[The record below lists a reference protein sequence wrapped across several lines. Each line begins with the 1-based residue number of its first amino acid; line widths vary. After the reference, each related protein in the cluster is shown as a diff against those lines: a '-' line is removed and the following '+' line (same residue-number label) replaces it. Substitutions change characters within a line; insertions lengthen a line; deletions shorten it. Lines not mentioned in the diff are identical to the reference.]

1 MLSSRKKS
9 CYFKRNNIQEIDY
22 KDVKLL
28 TKFINDQGKITPRRV
43 TGTSSKVILKE
54 DVQNLGQQGDVV
66 EVKSGYAR
74 NYLMPQ
80 KLAILFTKQ
89 QKKSIEEAQRVEER
103 KLEREKDQLESVLKQ
118 VEDLSL
124 SLKMQSEEDSKLFGS
139 VTKLDIVK
147 LLEENGITV
156 DKKYVD
162 LSSPI
167 KTLGEHKVNIMFTKE
182 MSASFTLTVEK
193 ED

>member
-1 MLSSRKKS
+1 M
-9 CYFKRNNIQEIDY
+9 
-22 KDVKLL
+22 
-28 TKFINDQGKITPRRV
+28 
-43 TGTSSKVILKE
+43 KVILKE

-89 QKKSIEEAQRVEER
+89 QKKSIEEAQIVEKR

-118 VEDLSL
+118 VEDLNL
-124 SLKMQSEEDSKLFGS
+124 SLKMQSEEENKLFGS

-147 LLEENGITV
+147 LLEENGITI
-156 DKKYVD
+156 DKKYID

-167 KTLGEHKVNIMFTKE
+167 KTLGEHKVNIVFTKE
-182 MSASFTLTVEK
+182 MSGSFTLAVEK

>member
-1 MLSSRKKS
+1 M
-9 CYFKRNNIQEIDY
+9 
-22 KDVKLL
+22 
-28 TKFINDQGKITPRRV
+28 
-43 TGTSSKVILKE
+43 KVILKE

-66 EVKSGYAR
+66 EVKPGYAR

-89 QKKSIEEAQRVEER
+89 QKKIIEEAQIVEKR

-118 VEDLSL
+118 VEDLNL
-124 SLKMQSEEDSKLFGS
+124 SLKMQSEEDNKLFGS

-147 LLEENGITV
+147 LLEENGITI
-156 DKKYVD
+156 DKKYID

-167 KTLGEHKVNIMFTKE
+167 KTLGEHKVNIVFTKE
-182 MSASFTLTVEK
+182 MSGSFTLAVEK

>member
-1 MLSSRKKS
+1 M
-9 CYFKRNNIQEIDY
+9 
-22 KDVKLL
+22 
-28 TKFINDQGKITPRRV
+28 
-43 TGTSSKVILKE
+43 KVILKE

-74 NYLMPQ
+74 NYLLPQ

-89 QKKSIEEAQRVEER
+89 QKKSIDEAQRVEER

-147 LLEENGITV
+147 LLEENGITI

-167 KTLGEHKVNIMFTKE
+167 KTLGEHKVNIVFTKE

>member
-1 MLSSRKKS
+1 M
-9 CYFKRNNIQEIDY
+9 
-22 KDVKLL
+22 
-28 TKFINDQGKITPRRV
+28 
-43 TGTSSKVILKE
+43 KVILKE

-66 EVKSGYAR
+66 EVKAGYAR

-89 QKKSIEEAQRVEER
+89 QKKNIEEAQRVEER
-103 KLEREKDQLESVLKQ
+103 KLEREKGQLESVLKQ
-118 VEDLSL
+118 VEALSL
-124 SLKMQSEEDSKLFGS
+124 SLKMQSEEDNKLFGS

-147 LLEENGITV
+147 LLEENGITI

-167 KTLGEHKVNIMFTKE
+167 KTLGEHKVDIVFTKE
-182 MSASFTLTVEK
+182 MSGSFTLTVEK

>member
-1 MLSSRKKS
+1 M
-9 CYFKRNNIQEIDY
+9 
-22 KDVKLL
+22 
-28 TKFINDQGKITPRRV
+28 
-43 TGTSSKVILKE
+43 KVILKE

-66 EVKSGYAR
+66 EVKPGYAR

-89 QKKSIEEAQRVEER
+89 QKKSIEEAQIVEKR
-103 KLEREKDQLESVLKQ
+103 KLEREKDQLESVLKK
-118 VEDLSL
+118 VENLNL
-124 SLKMQSEEDSKLFGS
+124 SLKMQSEEDNKLFGS

-147 LLEENGITV
+147 LLEENGITI
-156 DKKYVD
+156 DKKYID

-167 KTLGEHKVNIMFTKE
+167 KTLGEHKVNIVFSKE
-182 MSASFTLTVEK
+182 MSGSFTLAVEK

>member
-1 MLSSRKKS
+1 M
-9 CYFKRNNIQEIDY
+9 
-22 KDVKLL
+22 
-28 TKFINDQGKITPRRV
+28 
-43 TGTSSKVILKE
+43 KVILKE

-66 EVKSGYAR
+66 EVKPGYAR

-80 KLAILFTKQ
+80 KLATLFTKQ
-89 QKKSIEEAQRVEER
+89 QKKSIEEAQIVEQR

-118 VEDLSL
+118 VEDLNL
-124 SLKMQSEEDSKLFGS
+124 YLKMKSEEDNKLFGS

-147 LLEENGITV
+147 LLEENGITI
-156 DKKYVD
+156 DKKYID

-167 KTLGEHKVNIMFTKE
+167 KTLGEHKVNIVFTKE
-182 MSASFTLTVEK
+182 MSASFTLVVEK

>member
-1 MLSSRKKS
+1 M
-9 CYFKRNNIQEIDY
+9 
-22 KDVKLL
+22 
-28 TKFINDQGKITPRRV
+28 
-43 TGTSSKVILKE
+43 KVILKE
-54 DVQNLGQQGDVV
+54 DIQNLGQQGDVV

-89 QKKSIEEAQRVEER
+89 QKKSIDEAKIVEER
-103 KLEREKDQLESVLKQ
+103 KLEREKDQLESILKQ

>member
-1 MLSSRKKS
+1 M
-9 CYFKRNNIQEIDY
+9 
-22 KDVKLL
+22 
-28 TKFINDQGKITPRRV
+28 
-43 TGTSSKVILKE
+43 KVILKE

-80 KLAILFTKQ
+80 KLAILFTRQ

-118 VEDLSL
+118 VEDLNL
-124 SLKMQSEEDSKLFGS
+124 YLKMKSEEDNKLFGS

-147 LLEENGITV
+147 LLEENGINI
-156 DKKYVD
+156 DKKYID

-167 KTLGEHKVNIMFTKE
+167 KTLGEHKINIVFTKE
-182 MSASFTLTVEK
+182 MSGSFTLAVEK

>member
-1 MLSSRKKS
+1 M
-9 CYFKRNNIQEIDY
+9 
-22 KDVKLL
+22 
-28 TKFINDQGKITPRRV
+28 
-43 TGTSSKVILKE
+43 KVILKE

-147 LLEENGITV
+147 LLKENGITI

-162 LSSPI
+162 LPSPI

>member
-1 MLSSRKKS
+1 M
-9 CYFKRNNIQEIDY
+9 
-22 KDVKLL
+22 
-28 TKFINDQGKITPRRV
+28 
-43 TGTSSKVILKE
+43 KVILKE

-103 KLEREKDQLESVLKQ
+103 KLEREKGQLESVLKQ

-147 LLEENGITV
+147 LLEENGITI

>member
-1 MLSSRKKS
+1 M
-9 CYFKRNNIQEIDY
+9 
-22 KDVKLL
+22 
-28 TKFINDQGKITPRRV
+28 
-43 TGTSSKVILKE
+43 KVILKE

-66 EVKSGYAR
+66 EVKPGYAR

-118 VEDLSL
+118 VEELSL

-147 LLEENGITV
+147 LLEENGITI

-167 KTLGEHKVNIMFTKE
+167 KTLGEHKVNIVFTKE

>member
-1 MLSSRKKS
+1 M
-9 CYFKRNNIQEIDY
+9 
-22 KDVKLL
+22 
-28 TKFINDQGKITPRRV
+28 
-43 TGTSSKVILKE
+43 KVILKE

-66 EVKSGYAR
+66 EVKPGYAR

-89 QKKSIEEAQRVEER
+89 QKKSIEEAQIVEKR

-118 VEDLSL
+118 VEDLNL
-124 SLKMQSEEDSKLFGS
+124 SLKMQSEEDDKLFGS
-139 VTKLDIVK
+139 VTKFDIVK
-147 LLEENGITV
+147 LLEENGITI
-156 DKKYVD
+156 DKKYID

-167 KTLGEHKVNIMFTKE
+167 KTLGEHKVNIVFTKE
-182 MSASFTLTVEK
+182 MSASFTLVVEK

>member
-1 MLSSRKKS
+1 M
-9 CYFKRNNIQEIDY
+9 
-22 KDVKLL
+22 
-28 TKFINDQGKITPRRV
+28 
-43 TGTSSKVILKE
+43 KVILKE

-124 SLKMQSEEDSKLFGS
+124 SLKMKSEEDSKLFGS

-147 LLEENGITV
+147 LLEENGITI

-162 LSSPI
+162 LSSSI
-167 KTLGEHKVNIMFTKE
+167 KTLGEHKVNIVFTKE
-182 MSASFTLTVEK
+182 MYASLTLTVEK

>member
-1 MLSSRKKS
+1 M
-9 CYFKRNNIQEIDY
+9 
-22 KDVKLL
+22 
-28 TKFINDQGKITPRRV
+28 
-43 TGTSSKVILKE
+43 KVILKE
-54 DVQNLGQQGDVV
+54 DVQNLGQEGDVV

-147 LLEENGITV
+147 LLEENGITI

-167 KTLGEHKVNIMFTKE
+167 KTLGEHKVDIVFTKD
-182 MSASFTLTVEK
+182 MTASFTLTVEK

>member
-1 MLSSRKKS
+1 MLFRS
-9 CYFKRNNIQEIDY
+9 
-22 KDVKLL
+22 
-28 TKFINDQGKITPRRV
+28 
-43 TGTSSKVILKE
+43 LKE

-118 VEDLSL
+118 VENLSL

-167 KTLGEHKVNIMFTKE
+167 KTLGEHKVNIVFTKE

>member
-1 MLSSRKKS
+1 M
-9 CYFKRNNIQEIDY
+9 
-22 KDVKLL
+22 
-28 TKFINDQGKITPRRV
+28 
-43 TGTSSKVILKE
+43 KVILKE

-89 QKKSIEEAQRVEER
+89 QKKSIDEAHKVEER

-118 VEDLSL
+118 VEDLNL

-147 LLEENGITV
+147 LLEESGITI

>member
-1 MLSSRKKS
+1 M
-9 CYFKRNNIQEIDY
+9 
-22 KDVKLL
+22 
-28 TKFINDQGKITPRRV
+28 
-43 TGTSSKVILKE
+43 KVILKE

-147 LLEENGITV
+147 LLEENGVTI

-167 KTLGEHKVNIMFTKE
+167 KTLGEHKVDIVFTKD
-182 MSASFTLTVEK
+182 MTASFTLTVEK

>member
-1 MLSSRKKS
+1 M
-9 CYFKRNNIQEIDY
+9 
-22 KDVKLL
+22 
-28 TKFINDQGKITPRRV
+28 
-43 TGTSSKVILKE
+43 KVILKE

-89 QKKSIEEAQRVEER
+89 QKKSIDEAKIVEER

-147 LLEENGITV
+147 LLEENGIIV

>member
-1 MLSSRKKS
+1 M
-9 CYFKRNNIQEIDY
+9 
-22 KDVKLL
+22 
-28 TKFINDQGKITPRRV
+28 
-43 TGTSSKVILKE
+43 KVILKE

-74 NYLMPQ
+74 NYLIPQ

-147 LLEENGITV
+147 LLKENGITV
-156 DKKYVD
+156 DKKYID

>member
-1 MLSSRKKS
+1 M
-9 CYFKRNNIQEIDY
+9 
-22 KDVKLL
+22 
-28 TKFINDQGKITPRRV
+28 
-43 TGTSSKVILKE
+43 KVILKE

-66 EVKSGYAR
+66 EVKPGYAR

-89 QKKSIEEAQRVEER
+89 QKKSIDEAHRVEER

-147 LLEENGITV
+147 LLEENGVTI

-167 KTLGEHKVNIMFTKE
+167 KTLGEHKVNIVFTKE

>member
-1 MLSSRKKS
+1 M
-9 CYFKRNNIQEIDY
+9 
-22 KDVKLL
+22 
-28 TKFINDQGKITPRRV
+28 
-43 TGTSSKVILKE
+43 KVILKE

-103 KLEREKDQLESVLKQ
+103 KLEREKDQLELVLKQ

-139 VTKLDIVK
+139 VTKFDIVK
-147 LLEENGITV
+147 LLEKNGITL
-156 DKKYVD
+156 DKKYDD

-167 KTLGEHKVNIMFTKE
+167 KTLGEHKVNIVFTKE
-182 MSASFTLTVEK
+182 MSASFILTVEK

>member
-1 MLSSRKKS
+1 M
-9 CYFKRNNIQEIDY
+9 
-22 KDVKLL
+22 
-28 TKFINDQGKITPRRV
+28 
-43 TGTSSKVILKE
+43 KVILKE

-66 EVKSGYAR
+66 EVKPGYAR

-80 KLAILFTKQ
+80 KLATLFTKQ
-89 QKKSIEEAQRVEER
+89 QKKRIEEAQIVEKR

-118 VEDLSL
+118 VEDLNL
-124 SLKMQSEEDSKLFGS
+124 SLKMQSEEDNKLFGS

-147 LLEENGITV
+147 LLEENGITI
-156 DKKYVD
+156 DKKYID

-167 KTLGEHKVNIMFTKE
+167 KTLGEHKVNIVFTKE
-182 MSASFTLTVEK
+182 MSGSFTLAVEK

>member
-1 MLSSRKKS
+1 M
-9 CYFKRNNIQEIDY
+9 
-22 KDVKLL
+22 
-28 TKFINDQGKITPRRV
+28 
-43 TGTSSKVILKE
+43 KVILKE

-89 QKKSIEEAQRVEER
+89 QKKSIDEAHRVEER

-118 VEDLSL
+118 VEDLNL

-147 LLEENGITV
+147 LLEENGITI
-156 DKKYVD
+156 DKKYLD

-167 KTLGEHKVNIMFTKE
+167 KTLGEHKVNIVFTKE
-182 MSASFTLTVEK
+182 MSGSFTLTVEK

>member
-1 MLSSRKKS
+1 M
-9 CYFKRNNIQEIDY
+9 
-22 KDVKLL
+22 
-28 TKFINDQGKITPRRV
+28 
-43 TGTSSKVILKE
+43 KVILKE

-80 KLAILFTKQ
+80 KLAILFTRQ

-139 VTKLDIVK
+139 VTKLDVVK
-147 LLEENGITV
+147 LLEENGITI
-156 DKKYVD
+156 DKKYID

>member
-1 MLSSRKKS
+1 M
-9 CYFKRNNIQEIDY
+9 
-22 KDVKLL
+22 
-28 TKFINDQGKITPRRV
+28 
-43 TGTSSKVILKE
+43 KVILKE

-89 QKKSIEEAQRVEER
+89 QKKSIEEAQIVEKR
-103 KLEREKDQLESVLKQ
+103 KLEREKDQLESVLKK
-118 VEDLSL
+118 VEDLNL
-124 SLKMQSEEDSKLFGS
+124 SLKMQSEEDNKLFGS

-147 LLEENGITV
+147 LLEENGITI
-156 DKKYVD
+156 DKKYID

-167 KTLGEHKVNIMFTKE
+167 KTLGEHKVNIVFTKE
-182 MSASFTLTVEK
+182 MSGSFTLAVEK

>member
-1 MLSSRKKS
+1 M
-9 CYFKRNNIQEIDY
+9 
-22 KDVKLL
+22 
-28 TKFINDQGKITPRRV
+28 
-43 TGTSSKVILKE
+43 KVILKE

-80 KLAILFTKQ
+80 KLAVLFTKQ

-147 LLEENGITV
+147 LLEENGITI

-167 KTLGEHKVNIMFTKE
+167 KTLGEHKVNIVFTKE

>member
-1 MLSSRKKS
+1 M
-9 CYFKRNNIQEIDY
+9 
-22 KDVKLL
+22 
-28 TKFINDQGKITPRRV
+28 
-43 TGTSSKVILKE
+43 KVILKE

-147 LLEENGITV
+147 LLEENGVTI

-162 LSSPI
+162 LSSPS

>member
-1 MLSSRKKS
+1 M
-9 CYFKRNNIQEIDY
+9 
-22 KDVKLL
+22 
-28 TKFINDQGKITPRRV
+28 
-43 TGTSSKVILKE
+43 KVILKE

-147 LLEENGITV
+147 LLEENGVTI

-167 KTLGEHKVNIMFTKE
+167 KTLGEHKVDIVFTKD
-182 MSASFTLTVEK
+182 MTASFTLKVEK

>member
-1 MLSSRKKS
+1 M
-9 CYFKRNNIQEIDY
+9 
-22 KDVKLL
+22 
-28 TKFINDQGKITPRRV
+28 
-43 TGTSSKVILKE
+43 KVILKE

-66 EVKSGYAR
+66 EVKPGYAR

-118 VEDLSL
+118 VEDLNL

-147 LLEENGITV
+147 LLEENGITI

-167 KTLGEHKVNIMFTKE
+167 KTLGEHKVNIVFTKE

>member
-1 MLSSRKKS
+1 M
-9 CYFKRNNIQEIDY
+9 
-22 KDVKLL
+22 
-28 TKFINDQGKITPRRV
+28 
-43 TGTSSKVILKE
+43 KVILKE

-80 KLAILFTKQ
+80 KLAILFTRQ

-124 SLKMQSEEDSKLFGS
+124 SLKMQSEENSKLFGS
-139 VTKLDIVK
+139 VTKLDVVK
-147 LLEENGITV
+147 LLEENGITI

>member
-1 MLSSRKKS
+1 M
-9 CYFKRNNIQEIDY
+9 
-22 KDVKLL
+22 
-28 TKFINDQGKITPRRV
+28 
-43 TGTSSKVILKE
+43 KVILKE

-66 EVKSGYAR
+66 EVKPGYAR

-89 QKKSIEEAQRVEER
+89 QKKSIEEAQIVEKR

-118 VEDLSL
+118 VEDLNL
-124 SLKMQSEEDSKLFGS
+124 SLKMQSEEDDKLFGS

-147 LLEENGITV
+147 LLEENGTTI
-156 DKKYVD
+156 DKKYID

-167 KTLGEHKVNIMFTKE
+167 KTLGEHKVNIVFTKE
-182 MSASFTLTVEK
+182 MSASFTLVVEK

>member
-1 MLSSRKKS
+1 M
-9 CYFKRNNIQEIDY
+9 
-22 KDVKLL
+22 
-28 TKFINDQGKITPRRV
+28 
-43 TGTSSKVILKE
+43 KVILKE

-66 EVKSGYAR
+66 EVKPGYAR

-103 KLEREKDQLESVLKQ
+103 KLEREKDQLESVLKKI
-118 VEDLSL
+118 EDLSL

-147 LLEENGITV
+147 LLEENGITI

-167 KTLGEHKVNIMFTKE
+167 KTLGEHKVNIVFTKE

>member
-1 MLSSRKKS
+1 M
-9 CYFKRNNIQEIDY
+9 
-22 KDVKLL
+22 
-28 TKFINDQGKITPRRV
+28 
-43 TGTSSKVILKE
+43 KVILKE

-89 QKKSIEEAQRVEER
+89 QKKSIDEAQRVEER

-147 LLEENGITV
+147 LLEENGITI
-156 DKKYVD
+156 DKKYVSNPD
-162 LSSPI
+162 FR
-167 KTLGEHKVNIMFTKE
+167 NI
-182 MSASFTLTVEK
+182 SH
-193 ED
+193 